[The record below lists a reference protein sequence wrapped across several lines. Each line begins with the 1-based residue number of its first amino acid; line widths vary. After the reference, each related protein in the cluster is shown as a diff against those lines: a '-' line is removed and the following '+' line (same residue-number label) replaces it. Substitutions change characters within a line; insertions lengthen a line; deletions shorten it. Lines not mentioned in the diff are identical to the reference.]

1 MQQIDSTTTRL
12 VVLPAGGLL
21 SGRRIGVSARQIV
34 ANSFGLIF
42 AAEGQINQRVE
53 VVRILPLEQVPMGVV
68 ALGDDFAAKLGIGNE
83 ENVSWRLAVSGLD
96 HARAA
101 EICLEVQLESQLE
114 QIVEQLNRSGDLAG
128 QLLWIPP
135 NAGLES
141 VWLEVSDI
149 PFTIRQLTPTPGPNT
164 VLEITP
170 ETRVTV
176 FAPGIKTGVDIV
188 ILADCSGSMSLDDL
202 TDIGDGLPATGG
214 FAGLLGRFTNSTRTI
229 PRMEALRRALNQ
241 LLDMRLRQSGRVSRI
256 AIVSFTHECSNN
268 SVRFP
273 RQGLGMAEVDA
284 NAPPN
289 VIKDFRDAIGLMRWD
304 DGGGTQIAPA
314 LHFAAELLH
323 RHGRPDN
330 DRLIV
335 LISDGAS
342 WKPKGDDDIG
352 REIGGLEDEVSLMD
366 HLHRSMNIYLHAIGI
381 SKEEIFRP
389 WFARKHP
396 GREPHVAWIP
406 NHDLLE
412 RLVEVGGGDPS
423 RTGDTDVLQE
433 YFSGLGS
440 GVSRQVKAPRSS
452 PPPQLTEAEIAA
464 LDAARASLVRLAA
477 VPGGARADRE
487 GLANEILDSYETLNE
502 VAHRLTGDLLF
513 EYRKGYQTLHRALRK
528 EVSDWESFRQFILD
542 VIIASFD
549 KINDK
554 VATDARAR
562 SDRTVRPANYPIPGV
577 VKVACSSEIQDLK
590 LLRNEIAHGELGKA
604 KHTVRLGEIY
614 MQAVGVSYITPED
627 ASRWSEMQL
636 FVLREFHGVIIKFL
650 EAYREYEALRAAAL
664 SQDSNLTLEPTNAG
678 TLKQEPSHQTSG
690 FRLVE

>member
-21 SGRRIGVSARQIV
+21 SGRRIGVSNKQIS
-34 ANSFGLIF
+34 ANNYGLIF

-53 VVRILPLEQVPMGVV
+53 VVRILPLEQVPIGVV

-83 ENVSWRLAVSGLD
+83 ENVSWRLAVGGLN
-96 HARAA
+96 HAHAA
-101 EICLEVQLESQLE
+101 EICLEVQLESQLD
-114 QIVEQLNRSGDLAG
+114 QIVEQLNRSNDLAG
-128 QLLWIPP
+128 QLLWIPQ

-141 VWLEVSDI
+141 LWLEVSDV
-149 PFTIRQLTPTPGPNT
+149 PFRIRQLTPTPAANT
-164 VLEITP
+164 VLEITS

-188 ILADCSGSMSLDDL
+188 ILADCSGSMSLEDL
-202 TDIGDGLPATGG
+202 TDISDGLNATGG
-214 FAGLLGRFTNSTRTI
+214 FSGLPGRFTNSTRTI

-256 AIVSFTHECSNN
+256 AVVSFTHECNNN
-268 SVRFP
+268 SIRFP
-273 RQGLGMAEVDA
+273 RPGLGMAEIDA

-289 VIKDFRDAIGLMRWD
+289 IIKDFRDAIGLLRAENQ
-304 DGGGTQIAPA
+304 GGTQIAPA

-366 HLHRSMNIYLHAIGI
+366 HLHRSMNIHLHAIGI

-389 WFARKHP
+389 WFARTHP
-396 GREPHVAWIP
+396 GREPHIASIP

-412 RLVEVGGGDPS
+412 RLVDVGGGDPS

-440 GVSRQVKAPRSS
+440 GVSRQVKAPKAA
-452 PPPQLTEAEIAA
+452 PLPQLTQAEIVA

-477 VPGGARADRE
+477 VPAAASGRREKLAD
-487 GLANEILDSYETLNE
+487 EILDSYETVNE
-502 VAHRLTGDLLF
+502 TAFRLTGDSLF
-513 EYRKGYQTLHRALRK
+513 KYRRGYQTLHRALRK
-528 EVSDWESFRQFILD
+528 EVSDWGSFRQFVLD
-542 VIIASFD
+542 VVIASLD
-549 KINDK
+549 RINSD
-554 VATDARAR
+554 VSTDARAR
-562 SDRTVRPANYPIPGV
+562 SDKTVKPANYPISDV
-577 VKVACSSEIQDLK
+577 VNVACSPEVQDLK
-590 LLRNEIAHGELGKA
+590 LLRNEIAHGDLGKP

-627 ASRWSEMQL
+627 AARWSEMQL
-636 FVLREFHGVIIKFL
+636 FVLRKFHALILKFL
-650 EAYREYEALRAAAL
+650 EAYRQYEALRVADL
-664 SQDSNLTLEPTNAG
+664 LKNSSVTLEPTHAA
-678 TLKQEPSHQTSG
+678 TSKQELAHETSD